1 MLLLLIF
8 AFIAGVVTILSPCI
22 LPILPIVLSGSITGG
37 KRRPIGIITGFIVS
51 FTFFTLFLTSIVK
64 ATGLPADVLRNAS
77 VFIIL
82 VFGLSL
88 IIPQFQILF
97 ERFLSRV
104 SGLLTSKISQNQK
117 NPSEQGFLSGIL
129 VGVSLGLVWTP
140 CVGPILA
147 SIISLAFTGSITGT
161 AFLITL
167 TYSAGT
173 AIPMLA
179 ITYGGRNLLTKN
191 PWLIKNTANMQK
203 AFGVIMIATAFL
215 ILFNLDRKFQTYILK
230 KFPNYGVGL
239 TKFEDIEAVRRE
251 LSKIGQK
258 KVDREKIGK
267 PMLDI
272 LEENLGNAPE
282 LIPGG
287 NWFNL
292 PEGKKELTLKELRG
306 KVVLVD
312 FWTYT
317 CINCIRTLP
326 YLKTWHEKYKDKG
339 LVIIGVHTPEFE
351 FEKNPKNV
359 AKAIKDFGLT
369 YPIVQDN
376 DYATWNAYAN
386 RYWPAKYFIDKNG
399 KIRSTHFGEGA
410 YDESEEIIRKL
421 LQETG
426 SDVSQTDVGNPSY
439 QLYARTP
446 ELYLGYTRIQYFASK
461 ERISE
466 DKQTNYS
473 FPDNLPSNY
482 FAYAGRWTVGEERA
496 QPTYSSSLW
505 LNFEAQEVFLVMRPI
520 GTAKGQ
526 LRVFIDDEPV
536 NQDNSGVDVVDGL
549 VTVDTDR
556 LYRLIKLVKPGEHLL
571 KLDFLDGN
579 IELYAFTFG

>member
-37 KRRPIGIITGFIVS
+37 KRRPLGIITGFIIS
-51 FTFFTLFLTSIVK
+51 FTLFTLFLTSIVK
-64 ATGLPADVLRNAS
+64 ATGISADALRGIS

-82 VFGLSL
+82 GFGLAL
-88 IIPQFQILF
+88 LIPQFQVLSERLF
-97 ERFLSRV
+97 SQLSSFV
-104 SGLLTSKISQNQK
+104 ANIK
-117 NPSEQGFLSGIL
+117 NNKKTDTTADGFISGIL

-147 SIISLAFTGSITGT
+147 AVISLAFTGSITGS

-167 TYSAGT
+167 AYSIGT
-173 AIPMLA
+173 SIPMLG
-179 ITYGGRNLLTKN
+179 ITYGGRQLLNKN
-191 PWLIKNTANMQK
+191 PWIVQNTANLQK
-203 AFGVIMIATAFL
+203 AFGVIMIITAISIFYN
-215 ILFNLDRKFQTYILK
+215 FDRKFQALVLE
-230 KFPNYGVGL
+230 KFPGYGVGL
-239 TKFEDIEAVRRE
+239 TKLEDNPLVRSE
-251 LSKIGQK
+251 LEKIQK
-258 KVDREKIGK
+258 NKVDESNIGK
-267 PMLDI
+267 PMSDFLDD
-272 LEENLGNAPE
+272 NLGNAPE

-287 NWFNL
+287 EWFNSSA
-292 PEGKKELTLKELRG
+292 LTLKELRG
-306 KVVLVD
+306 KVVLID

-399 KIRSTHFGEGA
+399 KIRSTHFGEGD
-410 YDESEEIIRKL
+410 YDESEEMIRKL

-439 QLYARTP
+439 QIYARTP

-482 FAYAGRWTVGEERA
+482 FAYSGRWTIGDERA
-496 QPTYSSSLW
+496 TPANGAGLL

>member
-8 AFIAGVVTILSPCI
+8 SFLAGVVTILSPCI

-37 KRRPIGIITGFIVS
+37 KRRPLGIITGFIIS
-51 FTFFTLFLTSIVK
+51 FTLFTLFLTSIVK
-64 ATGLPADVLRNAS
+64 ATGISADALRGIS

-82 VFGLSL
+82 GFGLSL
-88 IIPQFQILF
+88 LIPQFQVLSERLF
-97 ERFLSRV
+97 TRLSSLV
-104 SGLLTSKISQNQK
+104 ADKINK
-117 NPSEQGFLSGIL
+117 KKTNPTEDGFISGIL

-147 SIISLAFTGSITGT
+147 SVITLAFTGSVTGS

-167 TYSAGT
+167 AYSIGT
-173 AIPMLA
+173 SIPMLG
-179 ITYGGRNLLTKN
+179 ITYGGRQLLQKN
-191 PWLIKNTANMQK
+191 PWLVQNTANLHK
-203 AFGVIMIATAFL
+203 AFGVIMIVTAVSIF
-215 ILFNLDRKFQTYILK
+215 FNIDRKFQALVLE
-230 KFPNYGVGL
+230 KFPGYGVGL
-239 TKFEDIEAVRRE
+239 TKLEDNPLVRSE
-251 LSKIGQK
+251 LEKIQK
-258 KVDREKIGK
+258 NKVDEFNIGK
-267 PMLDI
+267 PMSDFLDD
-272 LEENLGNAPE
+272 NLGNAPE

-287 NWFNL
+287 SWFNS
-292 PEGKKELTLKELRG
+292 PPLTLKEQRG

-359 AKAIKDFGLT
+359 EKAIKDFGLT
-369 YPIVQDN
+369 YPIMQDN

-399 KIRSTHFGEGA
+399 KIRSTHFGEGD

-439 QLYARTP
+439 QIYARTP
-446 ELYLGYTRIQYFASK
+446 ELYLGYARLQYFASK

-482 FAYAGRWTVGEERA
+482 FAYGGRWTVGEERA
-496 QPTYSSSLW
+496 QPTHGSSLW

-520 GTAKGQ
+520 GPAKGQ

-536 NQDNSGVDVVDGL
+536 NQDNSGMDVVEGL
-549 VTVDTDR
+549 VTVDSDR
-556 LYRLIKLVKPGEHLL
+556 LYRLIKLAKPGEHLL